1 MKHFLWLHQSLHL
14 VPPKNESL
22 ALSSIIS
29 CGWNFLDNDD
39 NDDDDDDDDDDNHF
53 LWQSGSLFK

>member
-39 NDDDDDDDDDDNHF
+39 NDDNDDNHF